1 MTSETPQPRP
11 EAPAAPTAPA
21 EGGAP
26 RPPAPMA
33 PRGPR
38 PSYGGGRP
46 SYGGGGGDRG
56 GSGGPGGP
64 RRPRRKVCS
73 FCVDK
78 VQKIDYK
85 DVGRIR
91 RYISERGKIDPRRKS
106 GSCAKHQR
114 MLTTALKRARF
125 MALLPYTADHVRGL
139 MSPQAR
145 AMAGGP
151 PPPKPERGP
160 WRPAGSSAPR
170 ATSVPQAS
178 SDPLLGR
185 SFLRRVRPH
194 RKVLRRC
201 RRARPPP
208 AAAPQA
214 AAAAARGR
222 ATSSRRRSAELVASR
237 VSVVGLRRR
246 EERRDER
253 HVADDDAE
261 GEQRDADRDPALGS
275 LERERDRA
283 AAQDPSPEPNSSDS
297 QRRDDDANAVVNGV
311 TASRPDRTSHSVAAA
326 NSAAGMTKSVPV
338 RRIPGTARG
347 TRRSAAGTSRRRP
360 R

>member
-1 MTSETPQPRP
+1 MTSETSPNPQPRP
-11 EAPAAPTAPA
+11 EGPAA

-160 WRPAGSSAPR
+160 WRPAGEFRPAGDFRPAGEFRPAPR
-170 ATSVPQAS
+170 PFVPAPGAPAPQGAGPVS
-178 SDPLLGR
+178 QGAP
-185 SFLRRVRPH
+185 
-194 RKVLRRC
+194 
-201 RRARPPP
+201 AP

-214 AAAAARGR
+214 AAPQPASAP
-222 ATSSRRRSAELVASR
+222 RRP
-237 VSVVGLRRR
+237 
-246 EERRDER
+246 
-253 HVADDDAE
+253 E
-261 GEQRDADRDPALGS
+261 GEA
-275 LERERDRA
+275 
-283 AAQDPSPEPNSSDS
+283 PSS
-297 QRRDDDANAVVNGV
+297 
-311 TASRPDRTSHSVAAA
+311 
-326 NSAAGMTKSVPV
+326 
-338 RRIPGTARG
+338 
-347 TRRSAAGTSRRRP
+347 
-360 R
+360 